1 MYIDVKWAFTNFTKY
16 NMKAIHLSVKI
27 VLKEIHNMANFA
39 LFFAGNTCYNLSC
52 KEKQSYSELAT
63 VLDTK
68 II

>member
-52 KEKQSYSELAT
+52 KEK
-63 VLDTK
+63 
-68 II
+68 